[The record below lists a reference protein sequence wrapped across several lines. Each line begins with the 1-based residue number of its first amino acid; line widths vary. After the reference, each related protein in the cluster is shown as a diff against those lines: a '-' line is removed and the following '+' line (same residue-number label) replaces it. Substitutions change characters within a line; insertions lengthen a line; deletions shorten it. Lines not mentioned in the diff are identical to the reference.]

1 MKKLLLIDNS
11 VGDDYNAVA
20 QLSAS
25 SFPIPCDTVNLYT
38 GDPAPSLEGYTH
50 LLSTGCTRSVC
61 RPEPWMEVLEDLFRQ
76 ALDRDMPLL
85 GICFSHQL
93 LAKVVAGP
101 DYVRQRGAPELG
113 WVEQELLQD
122 DPLLGPKGTLW
133 GFQYHFDEVCPLPP
147 EKAEL
152 LVRSETCAV
161 EAFRVK
167 GKRAWGL
174 QGHFEESVE
183 SGRAMLSHHPDLAP
197 LVQNASAPRDG
208 GIWPELLARFCAL
221 EPGALA

>member
-25 SFPIPCDTVNLYT
+25 SFPIPCDTVNLYA

-61 RPEPWMEVLEDLFRQ
+61 RPD
-76 ALDRDMPLL
+76 
-85 GICFSHQL
+85 
-93 LAKVVAGP
+93 
-101 DYVRQRGAPELG
+101 VRQRGAPELG